1 MILADKVR
9 DERILDAGL
18 KQMITQEIWIIK
30 KKKFIVLST

>member
-18 KQMITQEIWIIK
+18 KQMVTQEIWIIK
-30 KKKFIVLST
+30 KKFIVLST